1 MLDKLEGELKTK
13 GFSQKTI
20 ESYLFHNQ
28 EFLKF
33 ANKKAEEISESDI
46 KNYFSYLVS
55 EKKYKP
61 RSVNLAYSSLKFLYY
76 NLLNK
81 KIMENVKIPKLD
93 KKEPVILSREEIK
106 SLLNAIENPK
116 HKLLINVMLQSGLRI
131 SEAVSIKVEDV
142 NLNDGLLRV
151 RSSKG
156 NKDRLTMLSGNLV
169 DDIKQF
175 LLNRKDN
182 NPYLFSVRDSLI
194 TIKLPQKIIK
204 QAAKKANLSKRVFC
218 HALRSTFAKYL
229 SDNDVDQPTVKELLG
244 NNTFNTNI
252 YSQPYIEKI
261 KKIKNPFDG
270 F

>member
-1 MLDKLEGELKTK
+1 
-13 GFSQKTI
+13 
-20 ESYLFHNQ
+20 
-28 EFLKF
+28 
-33 ANKKAEEISESDI
+33 
-46 KNYFSYLVS
+46 
-55 EKKYKP
+55 
-61 RSVNLAYSSLKFLYY
+61 
-76 NLLNK
+76 
-81 KIMENVKIPKLD
+81 MENVKIPKLD

-182 NPYLFSVRDSLI
+182 NPYLFSVRDSHI

>member
-46 KNYFSYLVS
+46 KNYFYYLAS

-61 RSVNLAYSSLKFLYY
+61 RSINLAYSSLKFLYY

-81 KIMENVKIPKLD
+81 KVMENVKIPKLD
-93 KKEPVILSREEIK
+93 KKEPVILSKEEIK

-116 HKLLINVMLQSGLRI
+116 HKLLINIMLQSGLRI

-156 NKDRLTMLSGNLV
+156 NKDRLTMLSGKLV

-175 LLNRKDN
+175 LLNRKDT
-182 NPYLFSVRDSLI
+182 NPYLFSVRDSHI

-229 SDNDVDQPTVKELLG
+229 SDNDVDQLTVKELLG
-244 NNTFNTNI
+244 NNIFNTNI

-261 KKIKNPFDG
+261 KKIKNPFDN